1 MTKERDFF
9 CFFEETCNI
18 IGKTCSIIGKHISQ
32 RRNLLL
38 SKFFGSAPTL
48 LQPCSS
54 LLGWRGVGEELE
66 RDWRG
71 SGEEQ
76 VESWGEKRHPFFDV
90 SVAKARQNR
99 TFKKPRGISFT
110 ENTPRNYELK
120 YVKSCRE
127 L

>member
-66 RDWRG
+66 RSWRG
-71 SGEEQ
+71 TGEE
-76 VESWGEKRHPFFDV
+76 VEGNLGRKYH
-90 SVAKARQNR
+90 
-99 TFKKPRGISFT
+99 TFLRFRWQKYDGIALS
-110 ENTPRNYELK
+110 RNEGVFLSLK
-120 YVKSCRE
+120 IPPEITS
-127 L
+127 